1 MAKVTKKNLT
11 RGVKLTTQHVF
22 TPLTAIETELEDV
35 NIEADQ
41 VNVEGGSFRV
51 NLNIPCIDSSAFPT
65 LNVSNYSEPLRFEH
79 SIPFTLPPLQGFFD
93 ERGTTGV
100 PSLVLEEFSFS
111 FDQRAEPAAIADYFF
126 ESGGSKGLR
135 DGYLNYEHLDA
146 YEIEIALVEKPVIAK
161 MANAGYVPQ
170 REIFSVSLRAGL
182 FVGELLRAS
191 PMVLPNINKSID
203 PFRSYLLMIH
213 APNLLSGTSKAA
225 MPSIQV
231 SMRFRHGLVVRDKMA
246 SVTVQNMP
254 THNGA
259 QAGPSITIGNP
270 AGDDVITADTADGV
284 QFSIHALDDV
294 FVDGLK
300 GGYGKDSAPSPK
312 EEIKD
317 DSCYDVIAVPMWANF
332 TAQRYVSSYSKGPAY
347 TLGDA
352 NSLPY
357 VGTDLAPLATTGTTC
372 DRRIIPINYPF
383 VVHHVIAAVSYAAP
397 GNTEEATHPKSI
409 TFLNEVGV
417 GIGTGFMGDL
427 FDYQQV
433 AYGKWT
439 PPGGASPK
447 AAVTIDQIKA
457 RENGL
462 LSQDSAEPWDYELIS
477 IPLVKNGAT
486 ETGTG
491 YVSQGKPFFI
501 GKATNLYSA
510 ALPASVARTSCGN
523 VSSVSGVPGTQGC
536 EQFIEVRWAFGDST
550 QGLLASEDPVVN
562 GIQSPGEIYVGYGG
576 FWVYIIGKKAL
587 AGSPDDIPL

>member
-1 MAKVTKKNLT
+1 MAKVTKENLT

-65 LNVSNYSEPLRFEH
+65 LNVSNYSEPLRIEH
-79 SIPFTLPPLQGFFD
+79 SIPFTLPPLQAFFD

-126 ESGGSKGLR
+126 KSGGDEGKR

-146 YEIEIALVEKPVIAK
+146 YEIEVALVEKPVIAK

-170 REIFSVSLRAGL
+170 REIFSVSLRSSL
-182 FVGELLRAS
+182 FVGKLRRAN

-213 APNLLSGTSKAA
+213 APNLLSATSKAA

-231 SMRFRHGLVVRDKMA
+231 SMKFRHELVVRDKMA

-317 DSCYDVIAVPMWANF
+317 DSCYDVIAVPMWSNF
-332 TAQRYVSSYSKGPAY
+332 TAQRYMSSYSDPDADPAY
-347 TLGDA
+347 SIGDA
-352 NSLPY
+352 SSLPY
-357 VGTDLAPLATTGTTC
+357 VGDETDDPTC

-397 GNTEEATHPKSI
+397 GNTREPTHPKSK

-427 FDYQQV
+427 FEYQQV

-462 LSQDSAEPWDYELIS
+462 LSQDSDEPWDYELIS

-510 ALPASVARTSCGN
+510 AVPASVRRTSCGN
-523 VSSVSGVPGTQGC
+523 VSNVTGIPLTQGC
-536 EQFIEVRWAFGDST
+536 EQFVEVRWAFGDPT
-550 QGLLASEDPVVN
+550 QGLLASEDPVVD
-562 GIQSPGEIYVGYGG
+562 GIQSSGEIYVGYGG